1 MSEEVIKNPL
11 EVEEEKGS
19 FFDLRAILDVLILNW
34 QWFLLS
40 LIICLGIAWLHLRY
54 TTPYYAAYAKMFVKT
69 NNTTNIRSINALGEV
84 VQSYGMENEKLIVKS
99 TAIAEETSR
108 DLKLYTRYN
117 AKGLI
122 RNSSLY
128 KNQPVTVEIDPVSV
142 ERLNRPINLEI
153 TRKGDEYHV
162 EGTYYIPVDEVSSK
176 GPYGIDRMLSKFPCT
191 IRTKAGY
198 LTFYT
203 TNNVLADGETE
214 LVSINSPARLA
225 GSYAGRL
232 NVMETEETSILNLS
246 IVDDLPQRA
255 IDYLR
260 QIVTSYNRQ
269 ANEDKNEV
277 AVRTEEFINDRI
289 AKISGELSSTEST
302 IESYRNRQALSEMK
316 ATVQKASENANQTER
331 AMNEVNMQLMFINDL
346 SNAISSPTNK
356 YQMMP
361 ANVTDAS
368 VSQLIAQYNTIVGQR
383 NRLLRTAAENSP
395 AVEPL
400 TQQLDELY
408 NNIKMTLDQARHNA
422 EFRRNML
429 MQQHGQYVSAANQSP
444 EHERML
450 SQIGRQQE
458 VKSGLY
464 LMLLQKREENSIS
477 LSSTADKGKLIDT
490 PKMGGQVSPQPNKE
504 YLIALATGLAIP
516 SLVFFLIYFFRY
528 RIEGH
533 EDVVKLTDL
542 PILADVA
549 VANESAKAKADIVVH
564 ENQNN
569 QMEEVFRAMRT
580 NLQFMMKENDKV
592 IMFTSTTSGEGK
604 TFNAANLAVSFA
616 LLHKKV
622 ILVGLDIRK
631 PRLAEQ
637 FDIDDEVHG
646 ITPVLTHDHPTVE
659 DVRAQILPSGV
670 HDDLDLLLAG
680 PIPPNPTEIVSRQS
694 LDEIFQ
700 ILRDEYDYIIVDT
713 APVGLVSDTL
723 QIGRVCD
730 VTVYMC
736 RADFTP
742 KTSFELINGLSA
754 DKKLPNM
761 AIVINGI
768 DMSKKKYGY
777 YYGYGRY
784 GKYSRY
790 GSYGRYGKYI
800 RYGSYGRYGKYG
812 RYGTYGSYGSYGTY
826 GTYGNYS
833 KSRYSNQDD
842 DSVKR

>member
-54 TTPYYAAYAKMFVKT
+54 TTPYYSAYAKMFVKT
-69 NNTTNIRSINALGEV
+69 NSTTNLRSINALGEV

-99 TAIAEETSR
+99 TAIAEETIR

-232 NVMETEETSILNLS
+232 NVMETEGTSILNLS

-490 PKMGGQVSPQPNKE
+490 PKMGGQVSPNPNKE

-542 PILADVA
+542 PIIADVA

-646 ITPVLTHDHPTVE
+646 ITPILTHDHPTVE

-790 GSYGRYGKYI
+790 GSYGRYGKY
-800 RYGSYGRYGKYG
+800 G

>member
-54 TTPYYAAYAKMFVKT
+54 TTPYYSAYAKMFVKT
-69 NNTTNIRSINALGEV
+69 NSTTNLRSINALGEV

-99 TAIAEETSR
+99 TAIAEETIR

-232 NVMETEETSILNLS
+232 NVAESEGTSILNLS

-490 PKMGGQVSPQPNKE
+490 PKMGAQVSPNPNKE

-516 SLVFFLIYFFRY
+516 SLIFFLMYFFRY

-646 ITPVLTHDHPTVE
+646 ITPILTHDHPTVE
-659 DVRAQILPSGV
+659 DVRSQILPSGV

-790 GSYGRYGKYI
+790 GSYGRYGKY
-800 RYGSYGRYGKYG
+800 G

>member
-19 FFDLRAILDVLILNW
+19 FFDLRAILDVLILHW

-54 TTPYYAAYAKMFVKT
+54 TTPYYSAYAKMFVKT
-69 NNTTNIRSINALGEV
+69 NSTTNLRSINALGEV

-99 TAIAEETSR
+99 TAIAEETIR
-108 DLKLYTRYN
+108 DLKLYTRYYS
-117 AKGLI
+117 KGLI

-142 ERLNRPINLEI
+142 ERLNAPINLEI

-203 TNNVLADGETE
+203 TNNVLGDGDTE
-214 LVSINSPARLA
+214 LVTIDSPARLA
-225 GSYAGRL
+225 RSYASRL
-232 NVMETEETSILNLS
+232 NVAETEGTSILNLS
-246 IVDDLPQRA
+246 IVDDLPIRA

-477 LSSTADKGKLIDT
+477 LSSTADKGKLIDN
-490 PKMGGQVSPQPNKE
+490 PKMGGQVSPEPKKE

-516 SLVFFLIYFFRY
+516 SLVFFLMYFFRY

-542 PILADVA
+542 PIIADVA

-646 ITPVLTHDHPTVE
+646 ITPILTHDHPTVE

-790 GSYGRYGKYI
+790 GSYGRYGKY
-800 RYGSYGRYGKYG
+800 G

>member
-1 MSEEVIKNPL
+1 MSEEAIIQK
-11 EVEEEKGS
+11 EVQEEDGKA
-19 FFDLRAILDVLILNW
+19 FFDFAAIYRVVVLNW
-34 QWFLLS
+34 YWFILS
-40 LIICLGIAWLHLRY
+40 IIICLAAAFLYLRY
-54 TTPYYAAYAKMFVKT
+54 TIPTYNAYAKMLIKDEDGSRR
-69 NNTTNIRSINALGEV
+69 NSSIIRSSATLG
-84 VQSYGMENEKLIVKS
+84 QISQNYGIENEMEIIKS
-99 TAIAEETSR
+99 SSIAEQAVK
-108 DLKLYTRYN
+108 DLKLYVTYKTVGRVHD
-117 AKGLI
+117 LEC
-122 RNSSLY
+122 Y
-128 KNQPVTVEIDPVSV
+128 KNQPITVDIDPTH
-142 ERLNRPINLEI
+142 LDKMNAPINLAI
-153 TRKGDEYHV
+153 TRDGNEYLI
-162 EGTYYIPVDEVSSK
+162 EGTYYVPVDELSSK
-176 GPYGIDRMLSKFPCT
+176 GPYGINRKVGKLPVTM
-191 IRTKAGY
+191 RTNAGY
-198 LTFYT
+198 LTF
-203 TNNVLADGETE
+203 NANGPAMKDGEVLRVNITSPRQAAARFAGLSVAPISDGASV
-214 LVSINSPARLA
+214 LV
-225 GSYAGRL
+225 
-232 NVMETEETSILNLS
+232 LS
-246 IVDDLPQRA
+246 KNDPIPTRA
-255 IDYLR
+255 MDYLR
-260 QIVTSYNRQ
+260 QLVICYNRQ
-269 ANEDKNEV
+269 ANEDKNEI
-277 AVRTEEFINDRI
+277 AVRTEEFINGRI
-289 AKISGELSSTEST
+289 DKISAELGSTDGA
-302 IESYRNRQALSEMK
+302 IESFKRANNMYDVSANAG
-316 ATVQKASENANQTER
+316 ASTANANATEQR
-331 AMNEVNMQLMFINDL
+331 LNEANTQIALINEV
-346 SNAISSPTNK
+346 SSVVNTANK
-356 YQMMP
+356 
-361 ANVTDAS
+361 
-368 VSQLIAQYNTIVGQR
+368 SQLIPNISIGDGVATSLIAEYNKIVLER

-450 SQIGRQQE
+450 SQIGRQEE

-490 PKMGGQVSPQPNKE
+490 PKMGAQVSPNPNKE

-516 SLVFFLIYFFRY
+516 SLAFFLIYFFRY

-542 PILADVA
+542 PIIADVA

-646 ITPVLTHDHPTVE
+646 ITPILTHDHPTVE

-790 GSYGRYGKYI
+790 GSYGRYGKY
-800 RYGSYGRYGKYG
+800 G

>member
-1 MSEEVIKNPL
+1 MSEEIVKNPL
-11 EVEEEKGS
+11 EAEEEKSS
-19 FFDLRAILDVLILNW
+19 FFDLRAIIDVLILNW
-34 QWFLLS
+34 KWFLLS
-40 LIICLGIAWLHLRY
+40 LIICLGLAWLHLRY
-54 TTPYYAAYAKMFVKT
+54 TTPYYSAFAKMFVKT
-69 NNTTNIRSINALGEV
+69 NSTTSLRTTNVLGQV
-84 VQSYGMENEKLIVKS
+84 VQSYGMENEKLILKS
-99 TAIAEETSR
+99 TAIAEETIR

-142 ERLNRPINLEI
+142 EKLNAPINLQI

-162 EGTYYIPVDEVSSK
+162 EGTYYIPVDEVTYK

-203 TNNVLADGETE
+203 TNRVLGDGDTE
-214 LVSINSPARLA
+214 LVTINSPARLA
-225 GSYAGRL
+225 GSYASRL
-232 NVMETEETSILNLS
+232 QVAEMEGSSIITMS

-260 QIVTSYNRQ
+260 QVVTSYNRQ

-316 ATVQKASENANQTER
+316 ATVQKASENANQTEKQ
-331 AMNEVNMQLMFINDL
+331 MNEVNMQLMFINDL
-346 SNAISSPTNK
+346 DNAISSPSNK

-400 TQQLDELY
+400 TFQLDELY
-408 NNIKMTLDQARHNA
+408 NSIKMTLDQARHNA

-477 LSSTADKGKLIDT
+477 LSSTADKGKLIDN
-490 PKMGGQVSPQPNKE
+490 PKMGAKVSPNPSKE
-504 YLIALATGLAIP
+504 YLTALAIGLAIP
-516 SLVFFLIYFFRY
+516 SLAFFLIYFFRY

-533 EDVVKLTDL
+533 DDVVKLTDL

-549 VANESAKAKADIVVH
+549 VANESAKSKADIVVH

-637 FDIDDEVHG
+637 FEIDDEVHG
-646 ITPVLTHDHPTVE
+646 ITPILTHDHPKWE
-659 DVRAQILPSGV
+659 DIQAQILPSGV

-700 ILRDEYDYIIVDT
+700 LLREKYDYIIVDT

-736 RADFTP
+736 RADYTP

-790 GSYGRYGKYI
+790 GSYGRYGRYG
-800 RYGSYGRYGKYG
+800 RYGSYGK
-812 RYGTYGSYGSYGTY
+812 YGSYGSYGTY

-833 KSRYSNQDD
+833 KSRYSNRED

>member
-19 FFDLRAILDVLILNW
+19 FFDLRAILDVLILHW

-69 NNTTNIRSINALGEV
+69 NSTTNIRSINALGEV

-99 TAIAEETSR
+99 TAIAEETIR

-117 AKGLI
+117 AKGLLKDG
-122 RNSSLY
+122 SLY

-142 ERLNRPINLEI
+142 EKLNLPINLKI

-162 EGTYYIPVDEVSSK
+162 EGTYYIPVDEVTSK

-232 NVMETEETSILNLS
+232 NVAETEGTSILNLS

-490 PKMGGQVSPQPNKE
+490 PKVGGKVSPKSNVE

-516 SLVFFLIYFFRY
+516 SLAFFLIYFFRY

-533 EDVVKLTDL
+533 EDVVKLTNL
-542 PILADVA
+542 PIIADVA

-646 ITPVLTHDHPTVE
+646 ITPILTHDHPTLE

-790 GSYGRYGKYI
+790 GSYGRYGKY
-800 RYGSYGRYGKYG
+800 G

>member
-54 TTPYYAAYAKMFVKT
+54 TTPYYSAFAKVFVKT
-69 NNTTNIRSINALGEV
+69 NSTTNLRSINALGEV
-84 VQSYGMENEKLIVKS
+84 VQSYGMENEKLIMKS
-99 TAIAEETSR
+99 TAIAEETIR

-162 EGTYYIPVDEVSSK
+162 EGTYYIPVDEVTSK

-232 NVMETEETSILNLS
+232 NVMETEGTSILNLS

-490 PKMGGQVSPQPNKE
+490 PKMGAQVSPNPNKE

-542 PILADVA
+542 PIIADVA

-646 ITPVLTHDHPTVE
+646 ITPILTHDHPSVE

-790 GSYGRYGKYI
+790 GSYGRYGKYG
-800 RYGSYGRYGKYG
+800 RYGS
-812 RYGTYGSYGSYGTY
+812 YGSYGSYGTY

>member
-54 TTPYYAAYAKMFVKT
+54 TTPYYSAYAKMFVKT
-69 NNTTNIRSINALGEV
+69 NSTTNLRSINALGEV

-99 TAIAEETSR
+99 TAIAEETIR
-108 DLKLYTRYN
+108 DLKLYTRYYS
-117 AKGLI
+117 KGLI

-142 ERLNRPINLEI
+142 EKLNAPINLEI

-162 EGTYYIPVDEVSSK
+162 EGTYYIPVDEVTSK

-203 TNNVLADGETE
+203 TNNVLGDGDTE
-214 LVSINSPARLA
+214 LVSINSPSRLA
-225 GSYAGRL
+225 GSYAARL
-232 NVMETEETSILNLS
+232 NVVETEGTSILNMS
-246 IVDDLPQRA
+246 IVDDLPMRA

-490 PKMGGQVSPQPNKE
+490 PKMGAQVSPNPNKE

-646 ITPVLTHDHPTVE
+646 ITPILTHDHPTVE

-790 GSYGRYGKYI
+790 GSYGRYGKY
-800 RYGSYGRYGKYG
+800 G

>member
-54 TTPYYAAYAKMFVKT
+54 TTPYYSAYAKMFVKT
-69 NNTTNIRSINALGEV
+69 NSTTNLRSINALGEV

-99 TAIAEETSR
+99 TAIAEETIR

-232 NVMETEETSILNLS
+232 NVMETEGTSILNLS

-490 PKMGGQVSPQPNKE
+490 PKMGAQVSPNPNKE

-516 SLVFFLIYFFRY
+516 SLAFFLIYFFRY

-646 ITPVLTHDHPTVE
+646 ITPILTHDHPTVE

-790 GSYGRYGKYI
+790 GSYGRYGKY
-800 RYGSYGRYGKYG
+800 G

>member
-54 TTPYYAAYAKMFVKT
+54 TTPYYSAYAKMFVKT
-69 NNTTNIRSINALGEV
+69 NSTTNLRSINALGEV

-99 TAIAEETSR
+99 TAIAEETIR

-232 NVMETEETSILNLS
+232 NVMETEGTSILNLS

-408 NNIKMTLDQARHNA
+408 NSIKMTLDQARHNA

-429 MQQHGQYVSAANQSP
+429 MQQHGQYVTAANQSP

-490 PKMGGQVSPQPNKE
+490 PKMGAQVSPNPNKE

-646 ITPVLTHDHPTVE
+646 ITPILTHDHPTVE

-790 GSYGRYGKYI
+790 GSYGRYGKY
-800 RYGSYGRYGKYG
+800 G

>member
-54 TTPYYAAYAKMFVKT
+54 TTPYYSAYAKMFVKT
-69 NNTTNIRSINALGEV
+69 NSTTNLRSINALGEV

-99 TAIAEETSR
+99 TAIAEETIR
-108 DLKLYTRYN
+108 DLKLYTRYYS
-117 AKGLI
+117 KGLI

-142 ERLNRPINLEI
+142 EKLNAPINLEI

-162 EGTYYIPVDEVSSK
+162 EGTYYIPVDEVTSK

-203 TNNVLADGETE
+203 TNNVLGDGDTE
-214 LVSINSPARLA
+214 LVSINSPSRLA
-225 GSYAGRL
+225 GSYAARL
-232 NVMETEETSILNLS
+232 NVAESEGTSILNMS

-477 LSSTADKGKLIDT
+477 LSSTADKGKLIDN
-490 PKMGGQVSPQPNKE
+490 PKFGAQVSPNPNKE

-516 SLVFFLIYFFRY
+516 SLAFFLIYFFRY

-542 PILADVA
+542 PIIADVA

-646 ITPVLTHDHPTVE
+646 ITPILTHDHPSVE
-659 DVRAQILPSGV
+659 DVRSQILPSGV

-700 ILRDEYDYIIVDT
+700 ILRSEYDYIIVDT

-790 GSYGRYGKYI
+790 GSYGRYGKY
-800 RYGSYGRYGKYG
+800 G

>member
-19 FFDLRAILDVLILNW
+19 FFDLRAILDVLILHW

-54 TTPYYAAYAKMFVKT
+54 TTPYYSAYAKMFVKT
-69 NNTTNIRSINALGEV
+69 NSTTNLRSINALGEV

-99 TAIAEETSR
+99 TAIAEETIR
-108 DLKLYTRYN
+108 DLKLYTRYYS
-117 AKGLI
+117 KGLI

-142 ERLNRPINLEI
+142 EKLNAPINLEI

-203 TNNVLADGETE
+203 TNRVLDDGDTE
-214 LVSINSPARLA
+214 LVTINSPARLA
-225 GSYAGRL
+225 SSYASRL
-232 NVMETEETSILNLS
+232 GVADAEGTSILTLS
-246 IVDDLPQRA
+246 IVDDLPVRA

-316 ATVQKASENANQTER
+316 ATVQKASENADQTQK

-346 SNAISSPTNK
+346 DNAISKPSNK

-400 TQQLDELY
+400 TFQLDELY
-408 NNIKMTLDQARHNA
+408 NSIKMTLDQARHNA
-422 EFRRNML
+422 EFRRNLL

-477 LSSTADKGKLIDT
+477 LSSTADKGKLIDN
-490 PKMGGQVSPQPNKE
+490 PKFGAQVSPNPNKE

-646 ITPVLTHDHPTVE
+646 ITPILTHDHPTVE
-659 DVRAQILPSGV
+659 DVRSQILPSGV

-790 GSYGRYGKYI
+790 GSYGRYGKY
-800 RYGSYGRYGKYG
+800 G

>member
-1 MSEEVIKNPL
+1 MSEEIVKNPL

-54 TTPYYAAYAKMFVKT
+54 TTPYYSAYAKMFVKT
-69 NNTTNIRSINALGEV
+69 NSTTNLRSINALGEV

-99 TAIAEETSR
+99 TAIAEETIR
-108 DLKLYTRYN
+108 DLKLYTRYYS
-117 AKGLI
+117 KGLI

-142 ERLNRPINLEI
+142 EKLNAPINLEI

-162 EGTYYIPVDEVSSK
+162 EGTYYIPVDEVTSK

-203 TNNVLADGETE
+203 TNNVLGDGDTE
-214 LVSINSPARLA
+214 LVSINSPSRLA
-225 GSYAGRL
+225 GSYAARL
-232 NVMETEETSILNLS
+232 NVAESEGTSILNMS

-477 LSSTADKGKLIDT
+477 LSSTADKGKLIDN
-490 PKMGGQVSPQPNKE
+490 PKFGAQVSPNPNKE

-516 SLVFFLIYFFRY
+516 SLAFFLIYFFRY

-542 PILADVA
+542 PIIADVA

-646 ITPVLTHDHPTVE
+646 ITPILTHDHPTLE
-659 DVRAQILPSGV
+659 DVRSQILPSGV

-700 ILRDEYDYIIVDT
+700 ILRSEYDYIIVDT

-790 GSYGRYGKYI
+790 GSYGRYGKY
-800 RYGSYGRYGKYG
+800 G

>member
-54 TTPYYAAYAKMFVKT
+54 TTPYYSAYAKMFVKT
-69 NNTTNIRSINALGEV
+69 NSTTNLRSINALGEV

-99 TAIAEETSR
+99 TAIAEETIR

-232 NVMETEETSILNLS
+232 NVMETEGTSILNLS

-490 PKMGGQVSPQPNKE
+490 PKMGAQVSPNPNKE

-542 PILADVA
+542 PIIADVA

-646 ITPVLTHDHPTVE
+646 ITPILTHDHPTVE

-790 GSYGRYGKYI
+790 GSYGRYGKY
-800 RYGSYGRYGKYG
+800 G

>member
-11 EVEEEKGS
+11 EAEEEKGS
-19 FFDLRAILDVLILNW
+19 FFDLRAIIDVLILNW
-34 QWFLLS
+34 QWFVLS

-54 TTPYYAAYAKMFVKT
+54 TTPYYSAFAKVFVKT
-69 NNTTNIRSINALGEV
+69 NSTTNLRSINALGEV
-84 VQSYGMENEKLIVKS
+84 VQSYGMENEKLIMKS
-99 TAIAEETSR
+99 TAIAEETIR

-122 RNSSLY
+122 RNRSLY
-128 KNQPVTVEIDPVSV
+128 KSQPVTVEIDPVSV
-142 ERLNRPINLEI
+142 EKLNRPINLEI

-162 EGTYYIPVDEVSSK
+162 EGTYYIPVDEVTSK

-203 TNNVLADGETE
+203 TNRVLEDGETE
-214 LVSINSPARLA
+214 LVSIDSPARLA

-232 NVMETEETSILNLS
+232 NVSESEGTSILNLS

-260 QIVTSYNRQ
+260 QIVNSYNRQ

-316 ATVQKASENANQTER
+316 ATVQKASENADQTQKQ
-331 AMNEVNMQLMFINDL
+331 MNEVNMQLMFINDL
-346 SNAISSPTNK
+346 DNTISKPSNK

-400 TQQLDELY
+400 TFQLDELY
-408 NNIKMTLDQARHNA
+408 NSIKMTLDQARHNA
-422 EFRRNML
+422 EFRRNLL

-477 LSSTADKGKLIDT
+477 LSSTADKGKLIDN
-490 PKMGGQVSPQPNKE
+490 PKFGGQVSPKPNNE
-504 YLIALATGLAIP
+504 YLIALAIGLAIP
-516 SLVFFLIYFFRY
+516 SLAFFLIYFFRY

-646 ITPVLTHDHPTVE
+646 ITPILTHDHPTLE
-659 DVRAQILPSGV
+659 DVRSQILPSGV

-700 ILRDEYDYIIVDT
+700 ILRNEYDYIIVDT

-742 KTSFELINGLSA
+742 KSSFELINGLSA

-790 GSYGRYGKYI
+790 GT
-800 RYGSYGRYGKYG
+800 YGRYGKYG

>member
-54 TTPYYAAYAKMFVKT
+54 TTPYYSAYAKMFVKT
-69 NNTTNIRSINALGEV
+69 NSTTNLRSINALGEV

-99 TAIAEETSR
+99 TAIAEETIR

-203 TNNVLADGETE
+203 TNNVLGDGDTE

-232 NVMETEETSILNLS
+232 NVAESEGTSILNLS

-490 PKMGGQVSPQPNKE
+490 PKMGGQVSPNPNKE

-646 ITPVLTHDHPTVE
+646 ITPILTHDHPTVE

-790 GSYGRYGKYI
+790 GSYGRYGKY
-800 RYGSYGRYGKYG
+800 G

>member
-19 FFDLRAILDVLILNW
+19 FFDLRAILDVLILHW

-40 LIICLGIAWLHLRY
+40 LVICLGIAWLHLRY
-54 TTPYYAAYAKMFVKT
+54 TTPYYSAYAKMFVKT
-69 NNTTNIRSINALGEV
+69 NSTTNLRSINALGEV

-99 TAIAEETSR
+99 TAIAEETIR
-108 DLKLYTRYN
+108 DLKLYTRYTTD
-117 AKGLI
+117 GLI
-122 RNSSLY
+122 RNRSLY
-128 KNQPVTVEIDPVSV
+128 KDQPITVEIDPLSV
-142 ERLNRPINLEI
+142 EKLNNPINLEI

-203 TNNVLADGETE
+203 TNNVLGDGETE

-232 NVMETEETSILNLS
+232 NVMETEGTSILNLS

-490 PKMGGQVSPQPNKE
+490 PKMGAQVFPNPNKE

-637 FDIDDEVHG
+637 FDIEDEVHG
-646 ITPVLTHDHPTVE
+646 ITPILTHDHPTVE
-659 DVRAQILPSGV
+659 DVRSQILPSGV

-790 GSYGRYGKYI
+790 GSYGRYGKY
-800 RYGSYGRYGKYG
+800 G

>member
-54 TTPYYAAYAKMFVKT
+54 TTPYYSAYAKMFVKT
-69 NNTTNIRSINALGEV
+69 NSTTNLRSINALGEV

-99 TAIAEETSR
+99 TAIAEETIR

-142 ERLNRPINLEI
+142 EKLNAPINLEI

-203 TNNVLADGETE
+203 TNRVLDDGDTE
-214 LVSINSPARLA
+214 LVTINSPARLA
-225 GSYAGRL
+225 SSYASRL
-232 NVMETEETSILNLS
+232 GVADAEGTSILTLS
-246 IVDDLPQRA
+246 IVDDLPVRA

-490 PKMGGQVSPQPNKE
+490 PKFGAQVSPNPNKE

-516 SLVFFLIYFFRY
+516 SLIFFLIYFFRY

-646 ITPVLTHDHPTVE
+646 ITPILTHDHPTLE

-790 GSYGRYGKYI
+790 GSYGRYGKY
-800 RYGSYGRYGKYG
+800 G

-833 KSRYSNQDD
+833 KIRYSNQDD

>member
-19 FFDLRAILDVLILNW
+19 FFDLRAILDVLILHW

-40 LIICLGIAWLHLRY
+40 LVICLGIAWLHLRY
-54 TTPYYAAYAKMFVKT
+54 TTPYYSAYAKMFVKT
-69 NNTTNIRSINALGEV
+69 NSTTNLRSINALGEV

-99 TAIAEETSR
+99 TAIAEETIR

-232 NVMETEETSILNLS
+232 NVMETEGTSILNLS

-490 PKMGGQVSPQPNKE
+490 PKMGAQVSPNPNKE

-516 SLVFFLIYFFRY
+516 SLAFFLIYFFRY

-542 PILADVA
+542 PIIADVA

-646 ITPVLTHDHPTVE
+646 ITPILTHDHPTVE

-790 GSYGRYGKYI
+790 GSYGRYGKY
-800 RYGSYGRYGKYG
+800 G

>member
-54 TTPYYAAYAKMFVKT
+54 TTPYYSAYAKMFVKT
-69 NNTTNIRSINALGEV
+69 NSTTNLRSINALGEV

-99 TAIAEETSR
+99 TAIAEETIR

-122 RNSSLY
+122 RNNSLY

-232 NVMETEETSILNLS
+232 NVMETEGTSILNLS

-302 IESYRNRQALSEMK
+302 IESYRNRQALNEMK
-316 ATVQKASENANQTER
+316 ATVQKASENADQTQKQ
-331 AMNEVNMQLMFINDL
+331 MNEVNMQLMFINDL
-346 SNAISSPTNK
+346 SNAISSPSNK

-408 NNIKMTLDQARHNA
+408 NSIKMTLDQARHNA

-490 PKMGGQVSPQPNKE
+490 PKVGGKVSPRSNVE

-516 SLVFFLIYFFRY
+516 SLIFFLMYFFRY

-646 ITPVLTHDHPTVE
+646 ITPILTHDHPSVE

-790 GSYGRYGKYI
+790 GSYGRYGKY
-800 RYGSYGRYGKYG
+800 G

>member
-54 TTPYYAAYAKMFVKT
+54 TTPYYSAYAKMFVKT
-69 NNTTNIRSINALGEV
+69 NSTTNLRSINALGEV

-99 TAIAEETSR
+99 TAIAEETIR

-122 RNSSLY
+122 RNNSLY

-142 ERLNRPINLEI
+142 EKLNRPINLEI

-203 TNNVLADGETE
+203 TNNVLGDGETE

-232 NVMETEETSILNLS
+232 NVMETEGTSILNLS

-490 PKMGGQVSPQPNKE
+490 PKMGAQVSPNPNKE

-646 ITPVLTHDHPTVE
+646 ITPILTHDHPTVE

-790 GSYGRYGKYI
+790 GSYGRYGKY
-800 RYGSYGRYGKYG
+800 G

>member
-1 MSEEVIKNPL
+1 MSEEIVKNPL
-11 EVEEEKGS
+11 EAEEEKGS
-19 FFDLRAILDVLILNW
+19 FFDLRAIIDVLILHW
-34 QWFLLS
+34 QWFALS

-54 TTPYYAAYAKMFVKT
+54 TTPYYSAFAKVFVKT
-69 NNTTNIRSINALGEV
+69 NSTTNLRSINALGEV
-84 VQSYGMENEKLIVKS
+84 VQSYGMENEKLIMKS
-99 TAIAEETSR
+99 TAIAEETIR
-108 DLKLYTRYN
+108 DLKLYTRYHS
-117 AKGLI
+117 KGLI

-162 EGTYYIPVDEVSSK
+162 EGTYYIPVDEVTSK

-232 NVMETEETSILNLS
+232 NVAETEGTSILNLS

-346 SNAISSPTNK
+346 DNAISKPSNK

-400 TQQLDELY
+400 TFQLDELY
-408 NNIKMTLDQARHNA
+408 NSIKMTLDQARHNA
-422 EFRRNML
+422 EFRRNLL

-477 LSSTADKGKLIDT
+477 LSSTADKGKLIDN
-490 PKMGGQVSPQPNKE
+490 PKYGTQVSPDPNKE
-504 YLIALATGLAIP
+504 YLIALAIGLALP
-516 SLVFFLIYFFRY
+516 SLAFFLIYFFRY

-646 ITPVLTHDHPTVE
+646 ITPILTHDHPTLE
-659 DVRAQILPSGV
+659 DVRSQILPSGV

-700 ILRDEYDYIIVDT
+700 ILRNEYDYIIVDT

-742 KTSFELINGLSA
+742 KSSFELINGLSA

-790 GSYGRYGKYI
+790 GSYGRYGKY
-800 RYGSYGRYGKYG
+800 G